1 MGLGKVLYRSVGN
14 IITNQKKIMDM
25 PIPQGTKT
33 FDYLSASGKKGNFQV
48 VTFRDENGASLAKN
62 ITSYENGQKIQKTVE
77 HSAPKSSGITTYFP
91 DGSYNVKIRSN
102 TLMPNGKEIMIKNE
116 VSSTGVDRHSTIL
129 LEQGKKAKGITYTTK
144 WDGKKPE
151 LEYINTDKRF
161 NDTKNLEYYPLI
173 CEFIDPFRVKKRIR
187 HISKIQEKQLKL
199 EGITPKPKI
208 VPHEK
213 NQPASMAVTDIFN
226 GQIKIYSDHPMDSLN
241 LLNTLG
247 HEYRH
252 AKDFFNMERIKM
264 NTPMSKEES
273 LARLE
278 QLEKL
283 YPGTKDF
290 MAKADAKGFFKD
302 KSQLDRKYR
311 KLLNEVSEA
320 LRTPEY
326 FTSVEKHRSYGFEQ
340 RAEAS
345 GKAEVNKLSD
355 IAMRLQT
362 FILGL

>member
-25 PIPQGTKT
+25 PVPQGTKT

-173 CEFIDPFRVKKRIR
+173 CEFIDPFRINKRIR

-326 FTSVEKHRSYGFEQ
+326 FTNVEKHRSYGFEQ

>member
-1 MGLGKVLYRSVGN
+1 MGLGKVLYRSVRN

-161 NDTKNLEYYPLI
+161 KDTKNLEYYPLI

>member
-25 PIPQGTKT
+25 PVPQGTKT

-161 NDTKNLEYYPLI
+161 KDTKNLEYYPLI

-208 VPHEK
+208 VPREK

>member
-25 PIPQGTKT
+25 PVPQGTKT

-161 NDTKNLEYYPLI
+161 KDTKNLEYYPLI

>member
-161 NDTKNLEYYPLI
+161 KDTKNLEYYPLI